1 MVSEQ
6 IISDTIKRML
16 SAGVEKDTIISTLK
30 DIGLSE
36 VEAAEL
42 VNKQEASETTPS
54 TSQGTDQ
61 SLASPPEIKSSFD
74 QLKTMKDELETQSTV
89 KELHDTTTHNMLNE
103 HSQKIADVGK
113 KLDDVKTEL
122 QKKPV
127 PQVTQKVDNTSLEG
141 RLTEIEA
148 KVDATMKLMKDILE
162 VNRKTLTAIE
172 SKK

>member
-16 SAGVEKDTIISTLK
+16 SAGVEKATIISTLK

-36 VEAAEL
+36 AEATEL
-42 VNKQEASETTPS
+42 VNKQEVSATTLA
-54 TSQGTDQ
+54 TSQEADQ
-61 SLASPPEIKSSFD
+61 PIASPPEIKSSFD

-89 KELHDTTTHNMLNE
+89 KALHDTTTHNMLSE
-103 HSQKIADVGK
+103 HSQKIEEVGK

-122 QKKPV
+122 RKKPV
-127 PQVTQKVDNTSLEG
+127 PQVTTKVDNTGVEG

-148 KVDATMKLMKDILE
+148 KVDATMKVMKDILE
-162 VNRKTLTAIE
+162 VNRKTLTELE

>member
-16 SAGVEKDTIISTLK
+16 SAGVEKATIISTLK

-36 VEAAEL
+36 VEATEL
-42 VNKQEASETTPS
+42 VNKQEASAATPTTA
-54 TSQGTDQ
+54 QGADQ
-61 SLASPPEIKSSFD
+61 STASPDLKSSFD
-74 QLKTMKDELETQSTV
+74 QLKTMKNELETQSTV

-103 HSQKIADVGK
+103 HSQKIEDVGK
-113 KLDDVKTEL
+113 KLDEVKTEL
-122 QKKPV
+122 QKKPA

-148 KVDATMKLMKDILE
+148 KVDATMKLMKDILD

>member
-16 SAGVEKDTIISTLK
+16 SAGVEKATIISTLK

-36 VEAAEL
+36 AEAAEL
-42 VNKQEASETTPS
+42 VNKQEASTT
-54 TSQGTDQ
+54 TSQGADQ
-61 SLASPPEIKSSFD
+61 STASPDLKSSFD
-74 QLKTMKDELETQSTV
+74 QLKTMKNELETQSTV

-103 HSQKIADVGK
+103 HSQKIEDVGK
-113 KLDDVKTEL
+113 KLDEVKTEL
-122 QKKPV
+122 QKKPA

-148 KVDATMKLMKDILE
+148 KVDATMKLMKDILD

>member
-36 VEAAEL
+36 AEAAEL
-42 VNKQEASETTPS
+42 VNKQEASTT
-54 TSQGTDQ
+54 TSQGADQ
-61 SLASPPEIKSSFD
+61 STASPDLKSSFD
-74 QLKTMKDELETQSTV
+74 QLKTMKNELETQSTV

-103 HSQKIADVGK
+103 HSQKIEDVGK
-113 KLDDVKTEL
+113 KLDEVKTEL
-122 QKKPV
+122 QKKPA

-148 KVDATMKLMKDILE
+148 KVDATMKLMKDILD

>member
-1 MVSEQ
+1 
-6 IISDTIKRML
+6 
-16 SAGVEKDTIISTLK
+16 
-30 DIGLSE
+30 
-36 VEAAEL
+36 
-42 VNKQEASETTPS
+42 
-54 TSQGTDQ
+54 
-61 SLASPPEIKSSFD
+61 
-74 QLKTMKDELETQSTV
+74 
-89 KELHDTTTHNMLNE
+89 LNE